1 MAEFTG
7 ERAIPGQIE
16 PDLWNEHLARY
27 VFASRRA
34 QGRRVLD
41 AGCGTGYGAALLAGQ
56 ANWVCGVDVSGEA
69 IEFARSHYRRDN
81 LCFLRASVTALPF
94 PEASFDVIVAFEVIE
109 HLADWRGLLAELRR
123 VVTPEG
129 ECLISTPN
137 RLYYAEARG
146 ESGPNPY
153 HHREFDWQELRA
165 ELADFFPFV
174 SLYVENH
181 QAAITI
187 VPVEAGPPVEGA
199 MEQAQPDPAEA
210 HFLLAVCRLQ
220 PGPLPPAL
228 IWTPRAANLLRERE
242 RHIAALQEELAQKD
256 AWLEEARR
264 EKQELLEMYRSQTA
278 ELERSNRWAASLD
291 QELAA
296 ARARIVAL
304 QQELAEQQEA
314 ARRAVAGYEQKVA
327 ELERELAERTQWA
340 RQVEEQ
346 LTAELMAARAELE
359 ARSRELAEC
368 VQLLDRAEATVV
380 ERTEWAQRLDA
391 QVRELE
397 ARLAAVRA
405 SRWVRLGRAFGLG
418 PELGEQR

>member
-1 MAEFTG
+1 
-7 ERAIPGQIE
+7 
-16 PDLWNEHLARY
+16 
-27 VFASRRA
+27 
-34 QGRRVLD
+34 
-41 AGCGTGYGAALLAGQ
+41 
-56 ANWVCGVDVSGEA
+56 
-69 IEFARSHYRRDN
+69 
-81 LCFLRASVTALPF
+81 
-94 PEASFDVIVAFEVIE
+94 
-109 HLADWRGLLAELRR
+109 
-123 VVTPEG
+123 
-129 ECLISTPN
+129 
-137 RLYYAEARG
+137 
-146 ESGPNPY
+146 
-153 HHREFDWQELRA
+153 
-165 ELADFFPFV
+165 
-174 SLYVENH
+174 
-181 QAAITI
+181 
-187 VPVEAGPPVEGA
+187 
-199 MEQAQPDPAEA
+199 
-210 HFLLAVCRLQ
+210 
-220 PGPLPPAL
+220 
-228 IWTPRAANLLRERE
+228 
-242 RHIAALQEELAQKD
+242 
-256 AWLEEARR
+256 
-264 EKQELLEMYRSQTA
+264 MYRSQTA

-291 QELAA
+291 EELAA

>member
-1 MAEFTG
+1 LAEFTG

-27 VFASRRA
+27 IFASRRA
-34 QGRRVLD
+34 QARRALD
-41 AGCGTGYGAALLAGQ
+41 AGCGAGYGAALLAER
-56 ANWVCGVDVSGEA
+56 ARWVCGVDVAAEA
-69 IEFARSHYRRDN
+69 VEFARSHYRREN
-81 LCFLRASVTALPF
+81 LSFLRASATALPF
-94 PEASFDVIVAFEVIE
+94 PEASFDLIVAFEVIE

-123 VVTPEG
+123 VLAPGG

-153 HHREFDWQELRA
+153 HHREFDGEELRA
-165 ELADFFPFV
+165 ELAEFFPVV

-181 QAAITI
+181 QAAIAI
-187 VPVEAGPPVEGA
+187 VPIERGSAVEGA
-199 MEQAQPDPAEA
+199 IEQPHPDLAQA
-210 HFLLAVCRLQ
+210 HFLLAVCRLD

-242 RHIAALQEELAQKD
+242 RHIAALERELAQKD
-256 AWLEEARR
+256 AWLEEARQ

-291 QELAA
+291 QDLAA
-296 ARARIVAL
+296 ARARIADL
-304 QQELAEQQEA
+304 QRELAEQQEA
-314 ARRAVAGYEQKVA
+314 ARRAVAGYEEKVA

-340 RQVEEQ
+340 RQLEEQ
-346 LTAELMAARAELE
+346 LGAELDAARAELE

-368 VQLLDRAEATVV
+368 VRLLDQAEATVI

-397 ARLAAVRA
+397 TRLASVRA
-405 SRWVRLGRAFGLG
+405 SRWVRLGKTFGLG
-418 PELGEQR
+418 PSLGEES

>member
-1 MAEFTG
+1 MVEFTG
-7 ERAIPGQIE
+7 ERAIPGRIE

-27 VFASRRA
+27 MFALRRA

-41 AGCGTGYGAALLAGQ
+41 AGCGAGYGAAVLAER
-56 ANWVCGVDVSGEA
+56 ARWVCGVDVAAEA
-69 IEFARSHYRRDN
+69 VEFARSHYQRDN
-81 LCFLRASVTALPF
+81 LSFVRASATALPF
-94 PEASFDVIVAFEVIE
+94 PDAGFDLIVAFEVIE

-123 VVTPEG
+123 VLAPGG

-146 ESGPNPY
+146 ASGPNPY
-153 HHREFDWQELRA
+153 HHREFNWQELHT
-165 ELADFFPFV
+165 ELAAFFPFV
-174 SLYVENH
+174 SLYVQNH
-181 QAAITI
+181 QAAIAI
-187 VPVEAGPPVEGA
+187 VPVEPGPAVESA
-199 MEQAQPDPAEA
+199 IEQAHPDPAEA
-210 HFLLAVCRLQ
+210 HFLLAVCRLEE
-220 PGPLPPAL
+220 GAAPAGL
-228 IWTPRAANLLRERE
+228 VWMPRAANLLRERE
-242 RHIAALQEELAQKD
+242 QHIAALEQELSQKD

-264 EKQELLEMYRSQTA
+264 EKQELLEMYRAQTV

-296 ARARIVAL
+296 ARERIAEL
-304 QQELAEQQEA
+304 QRELAEQQEA
-314 ARRAVAGYEQKVA
+314 ARRAVAGYEEKVA

-346 LTAELMAARAELE
+346 LGAELNAARAELE

-368 VQLLDRAEATVV
+368 VRLLDRAEATVV
-380 ERTEWAQRLDA
+380 ERTKWAQRLDA

-418 PELGEQR
+418 PALGEEE

>member
-1 MAEFTG
+1 LAEFTG

-81 LCFLRASVTALPF
+81 LSFLRATVTALPF

-165 ELADFFPFV
+165 ELADSFPFV

-291 QELAA
+291 RGAGGGAGAHRRPAAGAGRATGSRASRRGRLRTKSGRTGAGAGGKNAVGATGGRAAHRRTDGGARGAGGSLAGA
-296 ARARIVAL
+296 GRM
-304 QQELAEQQEA
+304 
-314 ARRAVAGYEQKVA
+314 RAVAGSS
-327 ELERELAERTQWA
+327 RSHR
-340 RQVEEQ
+340 R
-346 LTAELMAARAELE
+346 RAH
-359 ARSRELAEC
+359 
-368 VQLLDRAEATVV
+368 
-380 ERTEWAQRLDA
+380 
-391 QVRELE
+391 
-397 ARLAAVRA
+397 
-405 SRWVRLGRAFGLG
+405 
-418 PELGEQR
+418 